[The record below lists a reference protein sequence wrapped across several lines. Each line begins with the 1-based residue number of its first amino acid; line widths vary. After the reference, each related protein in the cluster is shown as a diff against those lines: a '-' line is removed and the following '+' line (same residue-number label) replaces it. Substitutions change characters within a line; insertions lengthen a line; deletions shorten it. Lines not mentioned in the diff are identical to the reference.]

1 MQSYPSEREQ
11 TKVNQAYSSL
21 EEILFGLPQGSIL
34 DLILFNIFL
43 SDLFLIVQNVDF
55 KSYVVIFSLQESSKK
70 LFKWFAVNQMK
81 TNEDKMSFNCKH
93 KRTY

>member
-55 KSYVVIFSLQESSKK
+55 KSYVTTMHYMMHV
-70 LFKWFAVNQMK
+70 AVLMR
-81 TNEDKMSFNCKH
+81 SYFLCKNLL
-93 KRTY
+93 KNFLNGSPLIK

>member
-55 KSYVVIFSLQESSKK
+55 KSYVTTIQYMMHV
-70 LFKWFAVNQMK
+70 AVLMR
-81 TNEDKMSFNCKH
+81 SYFLCKNLL
-93 KRTY
+93 KNFLNGSPLIK

>member
-55 KSYVVIFSLQESSKK
+55 KSYVTTMQYMMHV
-70 LFKWFAVNQMK
+70 AVLMR
-81 TNEDKMSFNCKH
+81 SYFLCKNLL
-93 KRTY
+93 KNFLNGSPLIK